1 MTVGG
6 CATNPVHSHL
16 APGPQDNA
24 GKDPRRAMD
33 RHVVNERK
41 DNVTTSEVDAFS
53 YSACLRWCRKY
64 MAKPDDNHEHRG
76 TWGANG
82 AYFWDGRSN
91 GTDPNPLRVPVLDL
105 TPVGFQPVEG
115 SNELYSFRAWNN
127 HPSQPELECMFVP
140 CYCCDCRAA
149 RHEKCSYRSIS
160 GGFMY
165 VQVPQVRAAPRRRL
179 RRRGRGGRGGGAAD
193 RDSDTSDDE

>member
-1 MTVGG
+1 M
-6 CATNPVHSHL
+6 
-16 APGPQDNA
+16 
-24 GKDPRRAMD
+24 
-33 RHVVNERK
+33 NERK

-64 MAKPDDNHEHRG
+64 MAKPDNNNEHRG

-105 TPVGFQPVEG
+105 TPVEFQPVEG